1 MREKRGLLVVLL
13 VLVLALSAVQV
24 VAEEGCYL
32 YLDGDESLYCNSV
45 TREEATADC
54 ELYGDCDIGTIF
66 IPGECDLEIFPQC
79 EEVKCS
85 VDCSFHK
92 LGVCEE
98 LGRTLGEDE
107 SLAGVAVTTETDSFW
122 CDDRC
127 ASAGSYCSNGPVKR
141 WESLEG
147 AFNRGLPEGS
157 IDENF
162 DALSVSACIDWCGT
176 DIGTGSLTGLVLADG

>member
-98 LGRTLGEDE
+98 LGRTVDE
-107 SLAGVAVTTETDSFW
+107 SLVGVAVTAEADSFW
-122 CDDRC
+122 CDDTHPQM
-127 ASAGSYCSNGPVKR
+127 AENG
-141 WESLEG
+141 
-147 AFNRGLPEGS
+147 
-157 IDENF
+157 NF
-162 DALSVSACIDWCGT
+162 TTRFFRNISGRSTSFDYRLDYSTNCWHSMVISF
-176 DIGTGSLTGLVLADG
+176 